1 MITKFKIYESLN
13 QIIPQGKLDLSNRI
27 LINNIRDL
35 DNTNYCRDSINEYLT
50 RYYLRNENRKS
61 YYDKFITDKQLNI
74 LFGESVDKEK
84 FNYNLSFNQ
93 NTSPC
98 HVFNDNKTKK
108 NGLVDNTGKNIIVQ
122 PEYDFIQLSNGYWF
136 MTTGKDNPNET
147 AIASRG
153 GKILMKKNNFFS
165 SVSKQTKLINGEW
178 IDVIQYKIKGDEK
191 YRSMPID
198 EFFNTNWELKLATDK
213 YNL

>member
-84 FNYNLSFNQ
+84 FNYNLSFNN
-93 NTSPC
+93 NTGPC

-108 NGLVDNTGKNIIVQ
+108 K
-122 PEYDFIQLSNGYWF
+122 
-136 MTTGKDNPNET
+136 
-147 AIASRG
+147 
-153 GKILMKKNNFFS
+153 
-165 SVSKQTKLINGEW
+165 W
-178 IDVIQYKIKGDEK
+178 ISG
-191 YRSMPID
+191 
-198 EFFNTNWELKLATDK
+198 
-213 YNL
+213 